1 MADTK
6 ATGLTEHIGPPVD
19 NDMLYMADVS
29 DTTMAASGTSKKNQA
44 KNYLRTNGTANTL
57 GANLAAN
64 GYNFTGA
71 GTVSTAAVLAANYY
85 GGTVSGGTAT
95 FSSTTHA
102 TKGKIIF
109 GSVIYD
115 EANNRLGIGRTAT
128 SNPLEIAGV
137 FEARYDANQRYAI
150 GLQPLSGQSVIYAY
164 DYTGSVYIPLVID
177 AATIDLRPS
186 GDGAKALSIDGNGNV
201 SIAGRLGQA
210 WSNVSFN
217 TGWTD
222 YGGSYQTAQYK
233 KVGDLVF
240 LRGLVKRTSGSSTTI
255 LTLPAGYRPPS
266 QCLFPASSFDAYAR
280 IDIDTSGNVIM
291 MLGSPTNWV
300 GLDGIVFSTV

>member
-6 ATGLTEHIGPPVD
+6 TTGLDELVGPPTD
-19 NDMLYMADVS
+19 DDMLYTVDVS
-29 DTTMAASGTSKKNQA
+29 DTAMASSGTSKKNKA

-71 GTVSTAAVLAANYY
+71 GTVSTAAMLAANYY
-85 GGTVSGGTAT
+85 GGTVSGGTVT

-137 FEARYDANQRYAI
+137 FEARYASNQRYAI
-150 GLQPLSGQSVIYAY
+150 GLQPLNGYAAIYAY
-164 DYTGSVYIPLVID
+164 DYTGGVYISQVID
-177 AATIDLRPS
+177 GQTISLRPA
-186 GDGAKALSIDGNGNV
+186 GDDAKALSVDANGNV
-201 SIAGRLGQA
+201 SIGGRLGQA

-240 LRGLVKRTSGSSTTI
+240 LRGLVKRTSGSSTTM
-255 LTLPAGYRPPS
+255 LTLPAGYRPPA
-266 QCLFPASSFDAYAR
+266 QCLFVGISFDTLGR